1 MKPKTV
7 RPKIQPQ
14 LDQREMKQ
22 LMEKDPEDEEDEA
35 GRTEADRIKGV
46 GFSRCSSRSSNN
58 NDISSN
64 HSSWWQSMQA
74 ERGG

>member
-1 MKPKTV
+1 MKPKTL
-7 RPKIQPQ
+7 RAKIQPQ

-46 GFSRCSSRSSNN
+46 GFSRCSSKSSTN
-58 NDISSN
+58 NDMGQQ
-64 HSSWWQSMQA
+64 QS
-74 ERGG
+74 